1 MRRAPF
7 LRRKLRV
14 YEDLVHR
21 AVSARR
27 ACASDGPQPRFGIL
41 ESMLYEVASD
51 PLVLLLVSRVQLD
64 HDHVDVRLAQ
74 VQGLQDLELGAL
86 DVQ

>member
-1 MRRAPF
+1 
-7 LRRKLRV
+7 
-14 YEDLVHR
+14 
-21 AVSARR
+21 
-27 ACASDGPQPRFGIL
+27 
-41 ESMLYEVASD
+41 MLYEVASD